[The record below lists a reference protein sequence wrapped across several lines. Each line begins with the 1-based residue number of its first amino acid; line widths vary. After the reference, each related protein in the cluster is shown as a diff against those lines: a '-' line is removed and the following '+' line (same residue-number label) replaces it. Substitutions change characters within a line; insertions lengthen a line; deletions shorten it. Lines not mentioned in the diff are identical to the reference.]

1 MEKKKSFFREAVYA
15 LEIATIVALA
25 LLLALPVFWYM
36 QKADR
41 IERSLSQERLA
52 ALTNEKAE
60 LTDLNNPA
68 GSRMRG
74 GIDAGQRTTRY
85 EAGAAILTVSPQNI
99 IQLTPDDFRRIGAT
113 PFSLFNT
120 VGANQNV
127 PSVVGVVFDNQYVV
141 GSFLARQTTR
151 DLLNDPRKLADMVKN
166 NDPVITRFFANPA
179 AVETLDN
186 EPMMLALSASAL
198 MYQIL
203 QSPAGQ
209 YFIKNPQISRRLV
222 EDNTTLA
229 PLLQN
234 NSLRK
239 FLETNPQ
246 TRDAA
251 DEFYREQN

>member
-1 MEKKKSFFREAVYA
+1 MEKKKNVFKETIYA
-15 LEIATIVALA
+15 LEIALTVALA
-25 LLLALPVFWYM
+25 LLLAAPVFWYM
-36 QKADR
+36 RKADR
-41 IERSLSQERLA
+41 IERSISPDRLA
-52 ALTNEKAE
+52 AFVNEHAV
-60 LTDLNNPA
+60 LIDLNNPA
-68 GSRMRG
+68 GPRAIG

-127 PSVVGVVFDNQYVV
+127 PGVVGVVFDNQHVV
-141 GSFLARQTTR
+141 GAFLARQTTR
-151 DLLNDPRKLADMVKN
+151 DLLNNPPKLANMVKN
-166 NDPVITRFFANPA
+166 NDPVIARFFANPA
-179 AVETLDN
+179 AIETLDN
-186 EPMMLALSASAL
+186 EPMMLAISSSAL

-209 YFIKNPQISRRLV
+209 YFIKNPHISRRLV
-222 EDNTTLA
+222 EDNTTLS
-229 PLLQN
+229 PLLKN

-251 DEFYREQN
+251 AEFYREQL